1 MIPQDPSLTGIEK
14 KVSNA
19 ERLTRDDALALFRSH
34 DLLTVGRLA
43 DLANQRRNGDRV
55 YFAANQHINPTNVC
69 ILRNTCVFCSFAR
82 MPQEDGAYTRSL
94 DEVFAEADA
103 ARENPTREFHIVG
116 GLHPKLSLQYYLDMF
131 RGLKQRHP
139 DVQIKAL
146 TAVEV
151 AHLAR
156 IAGMTTREVLQAMK
170 DSGVTS
176 LPGGGAEIFS
186 PAARA
191 TIADRKLTG
200 EEWLRVHREAH
211 ELGLPSNCTM
221 LYGHVE
227 TLEDRVDHLL
237 ALRALQDETQGFL
250 TYIPLAYHPDHNELG
265 EALGRTGT
273 ATTGFDDLK
282 NIAIGRLFL
291 DNIPH
296 VKTHWPMVTPF
307 ISQIALGFG
316 CDDLEGTVVYERV
329 YHEAGAGTPM
339 WLSYDQI
346 VGLIKGAGKVPV
358 ERDSLYQ
365 TVRSFETWVPGQGS
379 VRPEG
384 PAGPSFDLKHREK
397 AAARKRALPIV
408 SDTSPPPSRKR
419 GPGGEV
425 LPVSVAE

>member
-1 MIPQDPSLTGIEK
+1 VNDARDSALRRIAEK
-14 KVSNA
+14 VERD
-19 ERLTRDDALALFRSH
+19 ERLTRDDGLALFASS
-34 DLLTVGRLA
+34 DLLTIGRLA
-43 DLANQRRNGDRV
+43 DLANRRKNDRRV

-82 MPQEDGAYTRSL
+82 MPKEDGAYTRSL

-103 ARENPTREFHIVG
+103 ARDNPTREFHIVG
-116 GLHPKLSLQYYLDMF
+116 GLHPKLRLDYYLAMF
-131 RGLKQRHP
+131 RGLKARHP
-139 DVQIKAL
+139 DVMIKAL

-156 IAGMTTREVLQAMK
+156 IEKVSTRDVLLAMK
-170 DSGVTS
+170 DAGVNT
-176 LPGGGAEIFS
+176 LPGGGAEVFS

-200 EEWLRVHREAH
+200 EEWIAVHREAH
-211 ELGLPSNCTM
+211 ELGIPSNCTM

-227 TLEDRVDHLL
+227 TLADRVDHLL
-237 ALRALQDETQGFL
+237 ALRALQDETGGFL

-265 EALGRTGT
+265 ETLGRTGT

-282 NIAIGRLFL
+282 NIAVGRLLL

-307 ISQIALGFG
+307 ISQIALTFG
-316 CDDLEGTVVYERV
+316 CDDLEGTVVFERV

-346 VGLIKGAGKVPV
+346 ITLIRGAGKEPV

-365 TVRSFETWVPGQGS
+365 TVRTFEGYEPKPAAVRPQGPAPQGS
-379 VRPEG
+379 LFQI
-384 PAGPSFDLKHREK
+384 AH
-397 AAARKRALPIV
+397 RKREMATAAV
-408 SDTSPPPSRKR
+408 D
-419 GPGGEV
+419 G
-425 LPVSVAE
+425 AE